1 MAGPIAIVGAGISGA
16 SLAYRLASRGHD
28 VLLFDDDRP
37 GRATGWNPGGINPL
51 HGPGFPGFMAP
62 IYAEAYRLHADQQEE
77 VQAISGLGFGWKL
90 VDRLFL
96 ASSDE
101 EGTALQCMA
110 GHYQAL
116 DGFSARWM
124 DAAELARWDGRLDP
138 RWIGGL
144 MTHGNARVDAERYR
158 QALIAGAVRKGARIV
173 NRKVDAV
180 ETRGDRIVSVRSGA
194 DDMAI
199 SALCVAVGAW
209 AGEAIAGWSPGVTVP
224 VRALIGDLLLIRA
237 PGDGPRADIGRGLTA
252 IYQHD
257 GDLYWVGGTERT
269 SGPLGEAY
277 EPAREELIAGAA
289 SLMPGWRSWQV
300 VAQSSAAR
308 PMTPDRLPVLGRTP
322 AYANGWVINGGG
334 GKGILMSAWLANRLV
349 GMIESD
355 NDPPEVARFSPSR
368 LIE

>member
-1 MAGPIAIVGAGISGA
+1 MSGPIAIIGAGISGA
-16 SLAYRLASRGHD
+16 SLAYRLASHDHD

-51 HGPGFPGFMAP
+51 HGPGFPGFMAST
-62 IYAEAYRLHADQQEE
+62 YAEAYRLHADQQEE
-77 VQAISGLGFGWKL
+77 VQAISGIGFGWRV

-101 EGTALQCMA
+101 EVAALQRVA
-110 GHYQAL
+110 ANYQAL

-124 DAAELARWDGRLDP
+124 EAADLAGWDGRLGP

-144 MTHGNARVDAERYR
+144 MTRGNARVDAELYR
-158 QALIAGAVRKGARIV
+158 RALVAGAVRRGARV
-173 NRKVDAV
+173 ASRQVDAI

-194 DDMAI
+194 DDVAV

-209 AGEAIAGWSPGVTVP
+209 AGEAIAGWSPGMMVP

-237 PGDGPRADIGRGLTA
+237 PGDGPRADVGYGLTA

-269 SGPLGEAY
+269 SGSIGEVDRA
-277 EPAREELIAGAA
+277 AHGKLIAGAA
-289 SLMPGWRSWQV
+289 SLMSGWRSWQV

-322 AYANGWVINGGG
+322 AYANGWVINGAG
-334 GKGILMSAWLANRLV
+334 GKGMLMSVWLADRLV
-349 GMIESD
+349 GMIETD
-355 NDPPEVARFSPSR
+355 NDPPDMARFSPSR
-368 LIE
+368 LAE